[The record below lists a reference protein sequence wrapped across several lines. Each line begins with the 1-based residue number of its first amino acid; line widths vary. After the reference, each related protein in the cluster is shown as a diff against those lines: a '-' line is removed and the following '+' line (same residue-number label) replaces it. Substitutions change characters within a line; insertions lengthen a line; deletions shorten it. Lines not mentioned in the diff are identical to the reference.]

1 MTDPT
6 RRVLRLLSLLQSRPV
21 WTGPELAAELGV
33 TVRSVRRDVDRLRE
47 LGYPVPADR
56 GHGGGYRLGPG
67 RRLPP
72 LLLQPEEAVAAA
84 VGLRL
89 AAASGIDGLG
99 EAALRTLT
107 TLDQLMPPG
116 LREEVSAVA
125 GAVDVVVPAGPSVD
139 ADVLVLLARAVRTR
153 VLVRLDYETRD
164 GRRAERRIEPYR
176 VLSLGRRWY
185 LFAWD
190 VDRGDWRTFR
200 LDRIHGGRTTTFRFV
215 PRPVPDVEE
224 HVRRSV
230 TTWASAHTVRVR
242 LLVPLERA
250 GEVVPPQAGRLTA
263 DGPAACVLE
272 AGGDDLAE
280 TALHLVRTGFELE
293 VLDPPELAALL
304 QEMGRRML
312 RAGPGSGGGPPGVSP

>member
-21 WTGPELAAELGV
+21 WSGPELAAELGV

-47 LGYPVPADR
+47 LGYPVPAGR
-56 GHGGGYRLGPG
+56 GPGGGYRLGPG

-107 TLDQLMPPG
+107 TLDQVMPPG
-116 LREEVSAVA
+116 LREEVAAVA
-125 GAVDVVVPAGPSVD
+125 GGVDVVVPAGPGVD
-139 ADVLVLLARAVRTR
+139 ADVLVLLTRAVRAQR
-153 VLVRLDYETRD
+153 LVRLDYETRD
-164 GRRAERRIEPYR
+164 GRRAGRRIEPYR

-190 VDRGDWRTFR
+190 LDRADWRTFR
-200 LDRIHGGRTTTFRFV
+200 LDRIHAGRATTFRFV
-215 PRPVPDVEE
+215 PRAVPDVEE

-230 TTWASAHTVRVR
+230 TAGAYEHAVRVR
-242 LLVPLERA
+242 LLVPLDRA
-250 GEVVPPQAGRLTA
+250 EDVIPPQAARLTA
-263 DGPAACVLE
+263 DGPAACLLE
-272 AGGDDLAE
+272 AGGDDLFE
-280 TALHLVRTGFELE
+280 IALHLVRTGFELE
-293 VLDPPELAALL
+293 VLGPPEFAAVLR
-304 QEMGRRML
+304 EMGRRML
-312 RAGPGSGGGPPGVSP
+312 RAGSASE

>member
-56 GHGGGYRLGPG
+56 GHGGGYRLGRG

-125 GAVDVVVPAGPSVD
+125 GAVDAVVPPGPSVD

-190 VDRGDWRTFR
+190 ADRDDWRTFR
-200 LDRIHGGRTTTFRFV
+200 LDRIHGARTTTFRFV

-230 TTWASAHTVRVR
+230 TTWAYAHTVRVR

-263 DGPAACVLE
+263 DGPGACVLE
-272 AGGDDLAE
+272 AGGDDLAGI
-280 TALHLVRTGFELE
+280 ALHLVRTGFELE
-293 VLDPPELAALL
+293 VLDPPELTAVL

-312 RAGPGSGGGPPGVSP
+312 RAVPGPG

>member
-21 WTGPELAAELGV
+21 WSGPELAAELGV

-47 LGYPVPADR
+47 LGYPVPAGR
-56 GHGGGYRLGPG
+56 GPGGGYRLGHG

-107 TLDQLMPPG
+107 TLDQVMPPG
-116 LREEVSAVA
+116 LREEVAAVA
-125 GAVDVVVPAGPSVD
+125 GAVDVVVPAGPGVD
-139 ADVLVLLARAVRTR
+139 ADVLVLLTRAVRTQ

-190 VDRGDWRTFR
+190 LDREDWRTFR
-200 LDRIHGGRTTTFRFV
+200 LDRIHGGRATTFRFV

-230 TTWASAHTVRVR
+230 TARSFEHTVRVR
-242 LLVPLERA
+242 LLVPLA
-250 GEVVPPQAGRLTA
+250 QAVDVVPLQAGLLTA
-263 DGPAACVLE
+263 DGPAACLLE
-272 AGGDDLAE
+272 AGGDDLPE
-280 TALHLVRTGFELE
+280 IALHLMRTGFELE
-293 VLDPPELAALL
+293 VLDPPELAAALR
-304 QEMGRRML
+304 ETGRRML
-312 RAGPGSGGGPPGVSP
+312 RAGTRRG